1 MGVVYK
7 AEDTKLHRAVALK
20 FLPESAAHDA
30 QALERFRREAQAA
43 SALNHPNICTIHDIS
58 EENGR
63 TYIVMEYLDGQTLK
77 HKLAGKALE
86 LETLLDLGV
95 EIADALDAAHSEG
108 IIHRDIKPANIF
120 VTRRGHAKILDF
132 GLAKLEGTEKR
143 QSSLESGE
151 TQEEAGFAVSAEHLT
166 SPGTTLGT
174 VAYMSPEQAR
184 GKELDSRSDLF
195 SFGVVLYEMAT
206 GQLPF
211 RGETSAVVYEAIL
224 NRVPA
229 PVVRLNPDMP
239 VKLEDTINKALEK
252 DPKMRCQSAAELRA
266 DLQRLRRDTSS
277 GRVAAQGSGEVAAV
291 ASGEDE
297 KRDSSALRSAPRND
311 AAQAGP
317 AADVARGSSGRM
329 RAASGSTAAES
340 AARASSGRVSAMGG
354 AGAAGLTAGEEER
367 GAENRA
373 GLKARP
379 YEGTERAGPN
389 KLAIAG
395 AAVVVLALAIGGYFY
410 FHRAP
415 KLTEKDTIVLAD
427 FTNTTGDAVF
437 DDSLRQALA
446 ARLAESPFL
455 NVLSDSKMRATLQM
469 MGQPA
474 NTRVSETIAREIC
487 QRSASRAML
496 EGSIAQ
502 VGSRY
507 NIVLNAVN
515 CANGDVLATASG
527 DADNKDHVLDTLGSV
542 GSSMRGKLGES
553 LSSVEKFSAPMADA
567 TTSSLEALKAYSLGL
582 KTRAQSGDPA
592 AMPLMKQAVAL
603 DLNFASAYA
612 QLATLYGNTG
622 QPEISAQMAQKAF
635 ELRDR
640 ASEPEKLYITAHYYV
655 NVTGEFE
662 KAIQTGELWHQEY
675 PRAAMPLVILDYLHS
690 NLGHY
695 EDGIQEEHEAMALDP
710 DAVIE
715 YGNLAGS
722 YMATNRFDE
731 AHSVMRQA
739 LSRKLEDPSLHF
751 FMYVLAFLENDPAEM
766 QKNVDWGMGKPGAE
780 DLFLAVEGDTEAYHG
795 RLAKARDFSRRAE
808 ESALHNDAK
817 EPAAAYIASAAYRE
831 AEFGNAAASRDG
843 VSKALAI
850 SGGRDVQILAALAL
864 ARAGDAARAQAIAD
878 KLAKDYP
885 LHTIVQYYWLPTIR
899 GAIEL
904 GRNNAAKGIE
914 ALQPAAAYELG
925 GVQPFT
931 AIAPAYMRG
940 LLYLQAKQ
948 GAQAAAE
955 FQKLID
961 HRGIVA
967 NVPLGA
973 LARLDLARAAA
984 EQGDTG
990 KARTAYQD
998 FFAIWKDADPAIP
1011 ILVAARGEYAK
1022 LK

>member
-1 MGVVYK
+1 VPDSQPKTGEIIARYRVLEKLGGGGMGVVYK
-7 AEDTKLHRAVALK
+7 AEDTKLHRVVALK
-20 FLPESAAHDA
+20 FLPDTAANDP

-63 TYIVMEYLDGQTLK
+63 TYIVMECLDGQTLK
-77 HKLAGKALE
+77 HKLAGRPLD
-86 LETLLDLGV
+86 LDTLLDLGV
-95 EIADALDAAHSEG
+95 EIADALDAAHAEG

-120 VTRRGHAKILDF
+120 VTKRGHAKILDF
-132 GLAKLEGTEKR
+132 GLAKLATAEKR
-143 QSSLESGE
+143 VSMDSAV
-151 TQEEAGFAVSAEHLT
+151 TMAEAAPGISAEHLT
-166 SPGTTLGT
+166 SPGTTIGT

-184 GKELDSRSDLF
+184 GKELDARSDLF

-211 RGETSAVVYEAIL
+211 RGDTSAVIYEAIL

-229 PVVRLNPDMP
+229 PVGRLNPDLP
-239 VKLEDTINKALEK
+239 LKLEDTINKALEK

-277 GRVAAQGSGEVAAV
+277 GRVAAQPSGEMPAVAA
-291 ASGEDE
+291 GEE
-297 KRDSSALRSAPRND
+297 ARRESSARVSA
-311 AAQAGP
+311 AT
-317 AADVARGSSGRM
+317 
-329 RAASGSTAAES
+329 GSTAAES
-340 AARASSGRVSAMGG
+340 AARGSSAARVSAASGSAAAAE
-354 AGAAGLTAGEEER
+354 AGAESAAAELQAEKPAAR
-367 GAENRA
+367 G
-373 GLKARP
+373 RP
-379 YEGTERAGPN
+379 NP
-389 KLAIAG
+389 IVIVG

-455 NVLSDSKMRATLQM
+455 NVLSDSKMRSSLQM

-474 NTRVSETIAREIC
+474 NTRVSESVAREIC
-487 QRSASRAML
+487 QRSTSKAVLA
-496 EGSIAQ
+496 GSIAQ

-515 CANGDVLATASG
+515 CANGDIVASASG

-553 LSSVEKFSAPMADA
+553 LSSIEKFSAPMADA
-567 TTSSLEALKAYSLGL
+567 TTSSLEALKAFSLGL
-582 KTRAQSGDPA
+582 KTRQQSGDAA
-592 AMPLMKQAVAL
+592 AMPLFKQAVAL
-603 DLNFASAYA
+603 DPNFASAYA
-612 QLATLYGNTG
+612 ELASVYGNLG
-622 QPEISAQMAQKAF
+622 QSELSAQCAQKAF

-640 ASEPEKLYITAHYYV
+640 TSEPEKLYITAHYYV

-675 PRAAMPLVILDYLHS
+675 PRTAMPLVILDYLQS
-690 NLGHY
+690 SLGRY
-695 EDGIQEEHEAMALDP
+695 EDSIQEEHEAMALDP

-715 YGNLAGS
+715 YGNLAGA
-722 YMATNRFDE
+722 YIATNRFDE

-739 LSRKLEDPSLHF
+739 LSRKLEDPSLHY
-751 FMYVLAFLENDPAEM
+751 FMYVLAFLENDAAEM
-766 QKNVDWGMGKPGAE
+766 QKNLDWAMGKPGVE
-780 DLFLAVEGDTEAYHG
+780 DGALGAQADTEAYHG
-795 RLAKARDFSRRAE
+795 RLDKARDFSRRAE

-817 EPAAAYIASAAYRE
+817 ETAATYLAYAAYRE
-831 AEFGNAAASRDG
+831 AEFGNSAVARDG
-843 VSKALAI
+843 VTKALAL
-850 SGGRDVQILAALAL
+850 SGGRDVQILAALTL
-864 ARAGDAARAQAIAD
+864 ARTGDAPRTATIAD

-885 LHTIVQYYWLPTIR
+885 LNTIVQNYWLPAIR

-914 ALQPAAAYELG
+914 ALQPAVAYELG
-925 GVQPFT
+925 GVQPFS
-931 AIAPAYMRG
+931 AITPAYVRG
-940 LLYLQAKQ
+940 LLYLQERQ

-967 NVPLGA
+967 NSPLAA
-973 LARLDLARAAA
+973 LARLGVARANAA
-984 EQGDTG
+984 QGDAA

-998 FFAIWKDADPAIP
+998 FFAIWKDADPTIP
-1011 ILVAARGEYAK
+1011 VLVAAKSEYAN

>member
-7 AEDTKLHRAVALK
+7 AEDTKLHRVVALK
-20 FLPESAAHDA
+20 FLPDTAANDP

-63 TYIVMEYLDGQTLK
+63 TYIVMECLDGQTLK
-77 HKLAGKALE
+77 HKLGGRPLD
-86 LETLLDLGV
+86 LDTLLDLGV
-95 EIADALDAAHSEG
+95 EIADALDAAHAEG

-120 VTRRGHAKILDF
+120 VTKRGHAKILDF
-132 GLAKLEGTEKR
+132 GLAKLATAEKR
-143 QSSLESGE
+143 LSMDSAV
-151 TQEEAGFAVSAEHLT
+151 TMAEAAAGISAEHLT
-166 SPGTTLGT
+166 SPGTTIGT

-184 GKELDSRSDLF
+184 GKELDARSDLF

-211 RGETSAVVYEAIL
+211 RGDTSAVIYEAIL

-229 PVVRLNPDMP
+229 PIGRLNPDLP
-239 VKLEDTINKALEK
+239 LKLEDTINKALEK

-277 GRVAAQGSGEVAAV
+277 GRVAAQTSGEIPAVAA
-291 ASGEDE
+291 GEE
-297 KRDSSALRSAPRND
+297 ARRESSARMSA
-311 AAQAGP
+311 AT
-317 AADVARGSSGRM
+317 
-329 RAASGSTAAES
+329 GSTAAES
-340 AARASSGRVSAMGG
+340 AARGSSAARMSAASGSAAAAE
-354 AGAAGLTAGEEER
+354 AGA
-367 GAENRA
+367 
-373 GLKARP
+373 
-379 YEGTERAGPN
+379 ERAAEVQAEKPAARGRPN
-389 KLAIAG
+389 HIVIAG

-455 NVLSDSKMRATLQM
+455 NVLSDSKMRSTLQM

-474 NTRVSETIAREIC
+474 NTRVSESVAREIC
-487 QRSASRAML
+487 QRSASKAVL
-496 EGSIAQ
+496 AGSIAQ

-515 CANGDVLATASG
+515 CASGDIAASASG

-553 LSSVEKFSAPMADA
+553 LSSIEKFSAPMADA
-567 TTSSLEALKAYSLGL
+567 TTSSLEALKAFSLGL
-582 KTRAQSGDPA
+582 KTRQQSGDAA
-592 AMPLMKQAVAL
+592 AMPLFKQAVAL
-603 DLNFASAYA
+603 DPNFASAYA
-612 QLATLYGNTG
+612 ELATLYGDAG
-622 QPEISAQMAQKAF
+622 QSELSAQFAQKAF

-640 ASEPEKLYITAHYYV
+640 TSEPEKLYITAHYYV

-662 KAIQTGELWHQEY
+662 KAIQTAELWHQEY
-675 PRAAMPLVILDYLHS
+675 PRSAIPLVILDYLHS
-690 NLGHY
+690 SLGRY
-695 EDGIQEEHEAMALDP
+695 ADSIQEEHEAMALDP
-710 DAVIE
+710 DVVIE
-715 YGNLAGS
+715 YGNLAAV
-722 YMATNRFDE
+722 YIATNRFDE

-739 LSRKLEDPSLHF
+739 LSRKLEDQSLHYY
-751 FMYVLAFLENDPAEM
+751 MYVLAFLENDAGEM
-766 QKNVDWGMGKPGAE
+766 QKNLDWAIGKPGVE
-780 DLFLAVEGDTEAYHG
+780 DGALLAQGDTEAYHG
-795 RLAKARDFSRRAE
+795 RLEKARDFSRRAE
-808 ESALHNDAK
+808 DSALHNDAK
-817 EPAAAYIASAAYRE
+817 ETAATYLGYAAYRE
-831 AEFGNAAASRDG
+831 AEFGNAAAARDG
-843 VSKALAI
+843 VTKALAL
-850 SGGRDVQILAALAL
+850 SGGRDVQILAALTL
-864 ARAGDAARAQAIAD
+864 ARTGDVARAATIAD

-885 LHTIVQYYWLPTIR
+885 LNTIVQNYWLPAIH

-904 GRNNAAKGIE
+904 GRNDAAKGIE
-914 ALQPAAAYELG
+914 TLQPAAAYELG

-931 AIAPAYMRG
+931 GIAPAYVRG
-940 LLYLQAKQ
+940 LLYLQERQ

-967 NVPLGA
+967 NSPLAA
-973 LARLDLARAAA
+973 LARLGVARAYAA
-984 EQGDTG
+984 QGDAA

-998 FFAIWKDADPAIP
+998 FFAIWKDADPTIP
-1011 ILVAARGEYAK
+1011 VLVAAKSEYAK